1 MKIVM
6 NIDSNFII
14 TCPACGYSFK
24 KPDKTAR
31 KKRLA
36 CPMCRYII
44 KNPNELPSKF
54 DDFTI

>member
-14 TCPACGYSFK
+14 ICPAGGYSFK
-24 KPDKTAR
+24 KPDIGAE
-31 KKRLA
+31 KKRII
-36 CPMCRYII
+36 CPMCRDIF
-44 KNPNELPSKF
+44 KNPNEMPSKF